1 MNEVV
6 ENTDRAATGLVDER
20 VQFSGNCCHSE
31 RSAKRGG
38 EESAFDYVAEKQ
50 IPHFPDSRDRLFGM
64 TFPQH

>member
-1 MNEVV
+1 MVYLGS
-6 ENTDRAATGLVDER
+6 ATVNSGAGIER

-64 TFPQH
+64 TFPQD